1 LHFFYTED
9 IAHFL
14 IYSEIMTFCAN
25 LFTNVLIIFAASTI
39 DIKLMKINKD
49 TKFNKITL
57 AQMEVIESNDPEEA
71 KMAEEGENKN

>member
-1 LHFFYTED
+1 MHFFYTED

-39 DIKLMKINKD
+39 DIKLMKIND
-49 TKFNKITL
+49 NTKVNKITL
-57 AQMEVIESNDPEEA
+57 AQLEVIELNDQEEA
-71 KMAEEGENKN
+71 KVDDEGKN

>member
-39 DIKLMKINKD
+39 DIKLMKIND
-49 TKFNKITL
+49 NTKVNKITL
-57 AQMEVIESNDPEEA
+57 AQLEVIELNDQEEA
-71 KMAEEGENKN
+71 KVDDEGKN

>member
-1 LHFFYTED
+1 MHFFYTED

-39 DIKLMKINKD
+39 DIKLMKINDQTEVNIK
-49 TKFNKITL
+49 KL
-57 AQMEVIESNDPEEA
+57 AQLEVIESNDPVEA
-71 KMAEEGENKN
+71 KVPEEGKN